1 MKSVRLL
8 VFVCL
13 VLVLASCSF
22 KQTWDIFGKW
32 QSVESSEIV
41 QFSQDSVMTLENEN
55 TAVRATFKMIDS
67 KHLQI
72 YFGSL
77 ATLDMKVSISNDELT
92 LEHADGAVSKFKR
105 VK

>member
-8 VFVCL
+8 VVVCL
-13 VLVLASCSF
+13 ALVVASCSF

-32 QSVESSEIV
+32 QSVEGSEIV
-41 QFSQDSVMTLENEN
+41 QFSKDGVMTMESEN
-55 TAVRATFKMIDS
+55 TNIKVPFKLMDP

-72 YFGSL
+72 YLGSL
-77 ATLDMKVSISNDELT
+77 ATLDMKVSIANDELT
-92 LEHADGAVSKFKR
+92 LVHADGTVSKFKR

>member
-1 MKSVRLL
+1 MKPVRLL
-8 VFVCL
+8 VFLCL
-13 VLVLASCSF
+13 ALALASCSF

-32 QSVESSEIV
+32 QSVEGSEIV
-41 QFSQDSVMTLENEN
+41 QFSQDGVMTLENEN
-55 TAVRATFKMIDS
+55 TNIKATFKLTDP

-77 ATLDMKVSISNDELT
+77 ATLDMEVSIANNELT
-92 LEHADGAVSKFKR
+92 LVHADGTFSKFKR